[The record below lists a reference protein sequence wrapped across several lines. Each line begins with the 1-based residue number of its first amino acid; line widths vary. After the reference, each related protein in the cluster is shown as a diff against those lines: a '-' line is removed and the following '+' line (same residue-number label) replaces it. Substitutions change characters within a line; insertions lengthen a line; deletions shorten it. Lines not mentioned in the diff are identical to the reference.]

1 MLKIENIKTSYG
13 KIDVLWG
20 ISLEVDQN
28 EIVALV
34 GANGA
39 GKTTLLHTIT
49 GLTPPNSGSISFLD
63 TRIEKLAPHRIVRL
77 GISLVPEGGKPF
89 PEMSVLENLEIGAYM
104 YETWKNREE
113 SLAKVYRMFPVL
125 KERTHQLAKTLSG
138 GERQMLAMARSLMT
152 QPKLC
157 LFDEPSYGLAPII
170 VRQLFD
176 FIRSLRDEGITILIV
191 EQNVQHALEVADR
204 AYVLENGRIVLD
216 GKSREL
222 LANEHVKKAH
232 LGI

>member
-1 MLKIENIKTSYG
+1 M
-13 KIDVLWG
+13 
-20 ISLEVDQN
+20 
-28 EIVALV
+28 
-34 GANGA
+34 
-39 GKTTLLHTIT
+39 
-49 GLTPPNSGSISFLD
+49 
-63 TRIEKLAPHRIVRL
+63 
-77 GISLVPEGGKPF
+77 
-89 PEMSVLENLEIGAYM
+89 
-104 YETWKNREE
+104 
-113 SLAKVYRMFPVL
+113 
-125 KERTHQLAKTLSG
+125 AKTLSG

-157 LFDEPSYGLAPII
+157 LFDEPAYGLAPII

-222 LANEHVKKAH
+222 LANEHVKKAY

>member
-1 MLKIENIKTSYG
+1 MLTLENIKTSYG

-20 ISLEVDQN
+20 ISLEVDQH

-49 GLTPPNSGSISFLD
+49 GLTPPNSGAISFLD
-63 TRIEKLAPHRIVRL
+63 SRIEKLAPYRIVRQ

-89 PEMSVLENLEIGAYM
+89 AEMSVQENLEIGAYM
-104 YETWKNREE
+104 AETWRNKEE
-113 SLAKVYRMFPVL
+113 SLARVYRMFPVL

-138 GERQMLAMARSLMT
+138 GERQMLAMARSLMA

-176 FIRSLRDEGITILIV
+176 FIRVLREEGITILIV

-204 AYVLENGRIVLD
+204 AYVLENGRIVLE
-216 GKSREL
+216 GKSRDL
-222 LANEHVKKAH
+222 LANEHVKKAY